1 MSKKITIRADKGSTM
16 SNLAEILGTTVEELK
31 KYNNLDSN
39 IVKVGQEFSW
49 ETDDIEG
56 IKTRLSKV
64 QNRLQQKRQAIIDA
78 ENKKK
83 ADENAK
89 RNMQWIESK
98 RQDYG
103 DLTQHQI
110 RDYQNFVK
118 SGKGKTIADF
128 KAYKEKE
135 SKDARSTRDLTLK
148 AGQGIVGM
156 AGLTSLGT
164 TVLPPIINSAP
175 VQAFIANP
183 IQTTKNAAIGTG
195 KFVAKNAPG
204 LIRDMAIYETV
215 IDPTTEAIADASGLQ
230 GTSRQAL
237 KYGLGFGASGIT
249 SKILDRGT
257 IAGLQYLRNS
267 LDDLASRGS
276 ILGKK
281 VTAQSGKN
289 LTKAANFVENVQ
301 NQATKVMDP
310 LRTLN
315 AKEAGYDLTSA
326 FFKNSLGGIGFGTLE
341 EHNPVGAT
349 IAAPLTTML
358 VSRGT
363 HGIKRLAG
371 INSKGQKSASQI
383 MDKISQRGTPY
394 QGFLHTTRSS
404 NRLANGQKAAF
415 SGVDLKG
422 GMQDVAHTPNGIMPL
437 MYKWTSVHKGNTYK
451 SPYWEQ
457 VNPQRFVASKL
468 MAPYEGT
475 GWMARRSF
483 GDTMDFFSPQSFD
496 EFVDVAQH
504 SYNKEGQSMYN
515 WLRDGNLKYDIAH
528 EGDLIL
534 ARNSNKLLTEQELQ
548 KQLNK
553 NKRRLN
559 KGKSPVN
566 NEVEP
571 LIIYNQN
578 GNRQSS
584 QTFKTPD
591 GTDIHLGSDFGGT
604 GSGGNAEA
612 HASGLKGWLVGR
624 LKSSMDL
631 GSYSLPVT
639 GQIQRAIRTKA
650 GKFTTNNVEAYHKN
664 GLPVIDANLSQ
675 KKLFHFNKQGG
686 KLLPNIIG
694 L

>member
-64 QNRLQQKRQAIIDA
+64 QTRLQQKRQAAIDA

-237 KYGLGFGASGIT
+237 KYGLGFGVSGVT

-315 AKEAGYDLTSA
+315 A
-326 FFKNSLGGIGFGTLE
+326 
-341 EHNPVGAT
+341 
-349 IAAPLTTML
+349 
-358 VSRGT
+358 
-363 HGIKRLAG
+363 
-371 INSKGQKSASQI
+371 
-383 MDKISQRGTPY
+383 
-394 QGFLHTTRSS
+394 
-404 NRLANGQKAAF
+404 
-415 SGVDLKG
+415 
-422 GMQDVAHTPNGIMPL
+422 
-437 MYKWTSVHKGNTYK
+437 
-451 SPYWEQ
+451 
-457 VNPQRFVASKL
+457 
-468 MAPYEGT
+468 
-475 GWMARRSF
+475 
-483 GDTMDFFSPQSFD
+483 
-496 EFVDVAQH
+496 
-504 SYNKEGQSMYN
+504 
-515 WLRDGNLKYDIAH
+515 
-528 EGDLIL
+528 
-534 ARNSNKLLTEQELQ
+534 
-548 KQLNK
+548 
-553 NKRRLN
+553 
-559 KGKSPVN
+559 
-566 NEVEP
+566 
-571 LIIYNQN
+571 
-578 GNRQSS
+578 
-584 QTFKTPD
+584 
-591 GTDIHLGSDFGGT
+591 
-604 GSGGNAEA
+604 
-612 HASGLKGWLVGR
+612 
-624 LKSSMDL
+624 
-631 GSYSLPVT
+631 
-639 GQIQRAIRTKA
+639 
-650 GKFTTNNVEAYHKN
+650 
-664 GLPVIDANLSQ
+664 
-675 KKLFHFNKQGG
+675 
-686 KLLPNIIG
+686 
-694 L
+694 